1 MTDVLVDEARRNEI
15 VWLLEHRNDH
25 LPLPTHRLG
34 TSSGFVGGRDAKGRA
49 LRTLSCPDC
58 LANDRVMFG
67 CETCGGS
74 GEVPDDSP
82 DPYATNVVLP
92 FGHDPTRHDMATE
105 RDGQIARLER
115 QTRPPRSEA
124 ELLQEANQRGY
135 AWEEA
140 RAAMYRTHD
149 FALIDQAFDWLGRY
163 DADASHAINAVY
175 VDGWLAEVGQITPL
189 TEQLCERG
197 LHYMSALLP
206 EALRTGLGPKHPA
219 LIRRDRK
226 REREA
231 A

>member
-1 MTDVLVDEARRNEI
+1 MNAVMVGEQRRYEI

-25 LPLPTHRLG
+25 LPMPTHRLG
-34 TSSGFVGGRDAKGRA
+34 TSSGFVGGRDAKGRP

-74 GEVPDDSP
+74 GEIPDDSP

-92 FGHDPTRHDMATE
+92 FGHDPTRHDVATE
-105 RDGQIARLER
+105 RDGQIARLEQ
-115 QTRPPRSEA
+115 QTRLPRSEA

-140 RAAMYRTHD
+140 RAAMYRLHD
-149 FALIDQAFDWLGRY
+149 FAALDIALDQLRSHDS
-163 DADASHAINAVY
+163 DAAHAINGVY
-175 VDGWLAEVGQITPL
+175 VDGWMAEVGIITPAA
-189 TEQLCERG
+189 EQLCERG
-197 LHYMSALLP
+197 LSFLSWRLP
-206 EALRTGLGPKHPA
+206 DELRTGLAPAHPA
-219 LIRRDRK
+219 VERQARRR
-226 REREA
+226 A